1 MKHGGEREEL
11 HLQLNFR
18 IFSGI
23 VCLLS
28 EIYLLA
34 LW

>member
-1 MKHGGEREEL
+1 MVVNVKN
-11 HLQLNFR
+11 LQLNFR
-18 IFSGI
+18 IFSGM